1 MHLKVDPFLFLPLT
15 INPHLSRCHWLLP
28 YSLVTENS
36 NFSTP
41 IVLFPIWTSLHYT
54 LAIEKKSSW
63 WWETLKAGRE
73 GDDRGWNGWMVWPT
87 QWTWVW
93 ASFGQ
98 WGRTGKPG
106 MLQSRGSQSQT
117 RPSDWT
123 TNTLA
128 TLAPL
133 QIRSLDLTSSFLHL
147 EHSSVSFHIVFTAN
161 FRRNF
166 SWPPTYG
173 SWRHLSTASS
183 THCLLGILLLP
194 LTALK
199 TCT

>member
-1 MHLKVDPFLFLPLT
+1 MLPLQPQVYQVTQQTLQSSIAAMHLQVDPFLFLPLT
-15 INPHLSRCHWLLP
+15 INPHLSRCHRLLP

-63 WWETLKAGRE
+63 CWETLKAGRE

-93 ASFGQ
+93 ASFGR

-106 MLQSRGSQSQT
+106 VLQSRGSQSQT
-117 RPSDWT
+117 RLSDWT

-133 QIRSLDLTSSFLHL
+133 QIPGPDKL
-147 EHSSVSFHIVFTAN
+147 
-161 FRRNF
+161 
-166 SWPPTYG
+166 
-173 SWRHLSTASS
+173 LSPSRAFF
-183 THCLLGILLLP
+183 C
-194 LTALK
+194 
-199 TCT
+199 

>member
-1 MHLKVDPFLFLPLT
+1 MPSTFAIQLSHWKLPL
-15 INPHLSRCHWLLP
+15 L
-28 YSLVTENS
+28 NS
-36 NFSTP
+36 HCFVSYLNFSA
-41 IVLFPIWTSLHYT
+41 IYT

-63 WWETLKAGRE
+63 CWETLKAGRE
-73 GDDRGWNGWMVWPT
+73 GDDRGRNGWMVWPT

-166 SWPPTYG
+166 SWPPTYA
-173 SWRHLSTASS
+173 SWPHPPLIVFLASYCS
-183 THCLLGILLLP
+183 PSQL
-194 LTALK
+194 
-199 TCT
+199 